1 MICPKFNSYVHKLK
15 MWGIEKRLCLLGE
28 CPTYTPTNWWWANW
42 NSITHFSFCKVPSYV
57 PPFEKE
63 GSRGFSFWRTLQVR
77 FVRRHFEEP
86 LAWWYTKGA
95 PLNKTQPCIFT
106 KSRISSTL
114 YGRWWTWRG
123 PCSMNLGPTL
133 CRVLFPPNTPKTSP
147 LSQSSLCTRKAISV
161 VFLVLL

>member
-95 PLNKTQPCIFT
+95 PLNKTQPCILPKVEFHQLFMVGDELEGGPVLW
-106 KSRISSTL
+106 IWVPL
-114 YGRWWTWRG
+114 YVG
-123 PCSMNLGPTL
+123 CSFHPTPPKQARSL
-133 CRVLFPPNTPKTSP
+133 NPHSALAKPSLLF
-147 LSQSSLCTRKAISV
+147 
-161 VFLVLL
+161 F